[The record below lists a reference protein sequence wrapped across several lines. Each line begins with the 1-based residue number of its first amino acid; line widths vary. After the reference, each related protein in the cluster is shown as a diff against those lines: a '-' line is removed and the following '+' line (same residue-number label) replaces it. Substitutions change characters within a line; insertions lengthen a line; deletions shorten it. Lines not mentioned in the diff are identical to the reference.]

1 MSVRITITMGD
12 DLYAR
17 LKEKVLLQNLSAFI
31 TEAVRAKLSPD
42 SKTLNVA
49 YQAAS
54 KEQWRAG
61 VVEDWKH
68 ID

>member
-17 LKEKVLLQNLSAFI
+17 LKEKVPSQNLSAFI
-31 TEAVRAKLSPD
+31 TEAVRAKLRSD
-42 SKTLNVA
+42 AKALNVA

-61 VVEDWKH
+61 VVEAWKH